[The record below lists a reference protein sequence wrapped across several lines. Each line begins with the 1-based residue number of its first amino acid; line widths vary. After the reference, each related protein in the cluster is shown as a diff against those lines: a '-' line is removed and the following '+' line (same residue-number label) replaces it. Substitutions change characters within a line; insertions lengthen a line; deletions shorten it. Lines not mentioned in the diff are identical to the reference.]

1 LIHPKKVGCA
11 TRFTK
16 EQSMRNGSRAPP
28 KLEQGQQTVLFE
40 IANGN
45 ARQAC
50 SLKTKFPTQQQASR
64 YLRQNWNRIEQIARD
79 CLARECFEDGR
90 INLVMI

>member
-1 LIHPKKVGCA
+1 MG
-11 TRFTK
+11 
-16 EQSMRNGSRAPP
+16 NGSRTKPDA
-28 KLEQGQQTVLFE
+28 EQGQRTVLFE

-50 SLKTKFPTQQQASR
+50 NLKTKFPTQHQASR
-64 YLRQNWNRIEQIARD
+64 YLRQNWSRIEQMARE
-79 CLARECFEDGR
+79 CLARGCFEDGR